1 MQAGKLNI
9 PAIHYQMHKGQ
20 SPSGAI
26 KNQLKKLRSIKV
38 GLDDKRGDQL
48 GNTDTGDR
56 KQGLNEYHLLARH
69 HPKHRFKL
77 GDYLGVRGEFLKITA
92 VDDLDVRQ
100 PVKVEAAYNPSE
112 KPPKVSL

>member
-26 KNQLKKLRSIKV
+26 KNQLKKLRSIKI
-38 GLDDKRGDQL
+38 GLDDNQL
-48 GNTDTGDR
+48 GNVENGDR
-56 KQGLNEYHLLARH
+56 KQGLNEYHLIARH

-77 GDYLGVRGEFLKITA
+77 GDYLDVRGEFLKITA
-92 VDDLDVRQ
+92 VDDLDRRE